1 MKSNF
6 HEVRERQSQM
16 LPAEACS
23 ELGYVGKTRQQPDWI
38 ARWLQVTHRQWFA
51 QNQRNF

>member
-23 ELGYVGKTRQQPDWI
+23 ELGYVGKTRQQPVWI
-38 ARWLQVTHRQWFA
+38 ARWLQVTRRQWFA
-51 QNQRNF
+51 QNQRNL